1 MFQVI
6 LIVAFLFL
14 VAVYM
19 VGIFLVVVQQ
29 GEGGRCAN
37 CAQYRRNWA
46 ALSTTEKWVQGA
58 FYAPVLAACA
68 VIGC

>member
-6 LIVAFLFL
+6 LVIAFLFL
-14 VAVYM
+14 VAFYM

-29 GEGGRCAN
+29 GEGGRCASCSN
-37 CAQYRRNWA
+37 FRRNWA
-46 ALSTTEKWVQGA
+46 ALSTTEKWLQGA